1 MTETTTV
8 RKVGPENDDDRW
20 VIEGVAA
27 ARGMLDVH
35 GPEIWQIST
44 LAGTGGGAFGGSVVL
59 RFESPTRTAI
69 AKLVRRNDLAPDHP
83 WWWRRE
89 LDVYRSE
96 WLGDRMPV
104 GLSLPDCLGS
114 MTTDDAAV
122 IVLSDLPFDRESR
135 TAAWYGDLAIL
146 LGQLNGPSADPAA
159 TPPWATRRFVAHETD
174 EAVSLIP
181 DAVANRSLV
190 IADVI
195 DLWGPLLE
203 RIALAGTQL
212 VEVLSS
218 FPVGLHHLDAFSRNA
233 TRVGERFVLIDW
245 AYTGLAPLGCDAAS
259 VIVVT
264 GLHGDVPGARL
275 GEFHEAVINGYTA
288 GLRSVGVELPTD
300 HVRLAID
307 VALTLRFARSLTQM
321 HGAGDSIV
329 SIIAGAIGRPF
340 TDLMVAWMSLA
351 RHLAPSAKRALASV
365 GG

>member
-1 MTETTTV
+1 MTETATV
-8 RKVGPENDDDRW
+8 RKVGPDNDDDRW
-20 VIEGVAA
+20 VVEGVAA
-27 ARGMLDVH
+27 ARGLLDVH

-104 GLSLPDCLGS
+104 GLSLPECLGS

-159 TPPWATRRFVAHETD
+159 TPPWATRRFVAHETE
-174 EAVSLIP
+174 EAASLIP

-195 DLWGPLLE
+195 DLWEPLLE

-212 VEVLSS
+212 VVVLSS
-218 FPVGLHHLDAFSRNA
+218 FPIGLHHLDAFSRNA

-259 VIVVT
+259 LIAVT
-264 GLHGDVPGARL
+264 AMHGDVPGARL
-275 GEFHEAVINGYTA
+275 GEFHDAVADGYGA
-288 GLRSVGVELPTD
+288 GLGSVGVELPSD
-300 HVRLAID
+300 DLRFAID
-307 VALTLRFARSLTQM
+307 VALTLRFARFLTQI
-321 HGAGDSIV
+321 HGGSDRIEEINAAV
-329 SIIAGAIGRPF
+329 IGRPF
-340 TDLMVAWMSLA
+340 TESMKSWMSLA
-351 RHLAPSAKRALASV
+351 HHLVPSAERALASV

>member
-1 MTETTTV
+1 MM
-8 RKVGPENDDDRW
+8 GANGDGDRW
-20 VIEGVAA
+20 IAEGVAA
-27 ARGMLDVH
+27 ARGLLDVH
-35 GPEIWQIST
+35 GSDNWLTST
-44 LAGTGGGAFGGSVVL
+44 LTGTGGGTFGGSVVV

-83 WWWRRE
+83 SWWRRE

-114 MTTDDAAV
+114 TTTDDAAV
-122 IVLSDLPFDRESR
+122 IVQSELPFDRTGR
-135 TAAWYGDLAIL
+135 TASWYGDLAIQ
-146 LGQLNGPSADPAA
+146 LGQFNGASVDPSVA
-159 TPPWATRRFVAHETD
+159 PPWATRRFVAHET
-174 EAVSLIP
+174 ETAVALIP
-181 DAVANRSLV
+181 DAVANRSLL

-203 RIALAGTQL
+203 RIAIAGTQL
-212 VEVLSS
+212 VDALTS
-218 FPVGLHHLDAFSRNA
+218 FPVGIHHLDGFSRNA

-264 GLHGDVPGARL
+264 ALHGDVPGAL
-275 GEFHEAVINGYTA
+275 IGEFHDSVIDGYAT
-288 GLRSVGVELPTD
+288 GLRSVGVELPAD
-300 HVRLAID
+300 DLRFAID

-321 HGAGDSIV
+321 HSAGDSVV

-340 TDLMVAWMSLA
+340 TELMTSWMSLA
-351 RHLAPSAKRALASV
+351 HQLEPSAERALSGV